1 MYLIPF
7 WILDFAES
15 LSAGNRRSD
24 FLKRIENRLLRQGF
38 VKASVAIIFQIGI
51 TMHQSDALADS
62 FKKVEI
68 ENQGAQ
74 LDVQNIEKKVMAL
87 FWSLVN

>member
-7 WILDFAES
+7 GILDFAKS

-24 FLKRIENRLLRQGF
+24 FPRRIGNRLLRQGF
-38 VKASVAIIFQIGI
+38 VKASVAIIFQIRI
-51 TMHQSDALADS
+51 TMHQSDALAYS

-74 LDVQNIEKKVMAL
+74 LDIQNIEKKVMAL